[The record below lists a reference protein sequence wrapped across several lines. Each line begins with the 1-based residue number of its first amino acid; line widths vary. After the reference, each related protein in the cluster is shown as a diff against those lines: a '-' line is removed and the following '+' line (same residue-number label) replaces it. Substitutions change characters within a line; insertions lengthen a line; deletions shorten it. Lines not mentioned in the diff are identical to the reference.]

1 LIFIKVLEM
10 NQLNMPMTGP
20 IVDPMAIDESMDLSQ
35 WKYQLQQVVRE
46 LDQLKIL
53 PTQNLSLKLLRDQYG
68 DSARALLSVA
78 DTWYS
83 AIDPIQRHRAFMLMQ
98 QKYAALNSL
107 WLQILALSG
116 KMMAK

>member
-1 LIFIKVLEM
+1 M
-10 NQLNMPMTGP
+10 NQLNRPIAGP
-20 IVDPMAIDESMDLSQ
+20 IAGPIGGPMAIDESMDLSK
-35 WKYQLQQVVRE
+35 WKQQLQQVVRE
-46 LDQLKIL
+46 LDQLTIL

-68 DSARALLSVA
+68 DSARALLVVA
-78 DTWYS
+78 DAWYG
-83 AIDPIQRHRAFMLMQ
+83 AIEPAQRHRAFMLMQ